1 MIWTVNEERGTRK
14 EELASGLPH
23 TESPSRSLV
32 PRSSFAFRPWLL
44 PVAATVLVLLVGVG
58 QCSTIGSFLSGRKN
72 TTTVTHDLVV
82 DRVRN
87 VAKLVSAEATVRDVL
102 VYRNTWYGST
112 KQSLVVVTARLLAG
126 VNLES
131 GTEVKIDEQARRIEI
146 ALPHASLLAVE
157 VTDMRTYDE
166 QRGFWNPFRPE
177 DRDRIFQL
185 ARQQLTRSADQMGL
199 AARAEE
205 SAKEMLETM
214 FGVEGWVA
222 EVRYRDVP
230 TVKSRN
236 EE

>member
-1 MIWTVNEERGTRK
+1 
-14 EELASGLPH
+14 
-23 TESPSRSLV
+23 
-32 PRSSFAFRPWLL
+32 
-44 PVAATVLVLLVGVG
+44 VAATVAVLVVGVG
-58 QCSTIGSFLSGRKN
+58 QCSTIGAFLSGRRN
-72 TTTVTHDLVV
+72 ATTITHDLVV

-131 GTEVKIDEQARRIEI
+131 GTDVRIDEKARRIEI
-146 ALPHASLLAVE
+146 AMPHASMLAVE
-157 VTDMRTYDE
+157 VTDLRTYDE
-166 QRGFWNPFRPE
+166 QRGLWNPFRPE

-185 ARQQLTRSADQMGL
+185 ARQQLTRSAEQMRL
-199 AARAEE
+199 TTRAEE

-222 EVRYRDVP
+222 EVTYRDVP
-230 TVKSRN
+230 VIRARD
-236 EE
+236 ED

>member
-1 MIWTVNEERGTRK
+1 MN
-14 EELASGLPH
+14 
-23 TESPSRSLV
+23 
-32 PRSSFAFRPWLL
+32 PRLRPWLL
-44 PVAATVLVLLVGVG
+44 PVAATVLVLAVGLG
-58 QCSTIGSFLSGRKN
+58 QCSTIGAFISGRKN

-126 VNLES
+126 IDLQS
-131 GTEVKIDEQARRIEI
+131 GTEVKIDEKARRIEI
-146 ALPHASLLAVE
+146 ALPHASMLAVE
-157 VTDMRTYDE
+157 VTDLRTYDE
-166 QRGFWNPFRPE
+166 QRGLWNPFRPE
-177 DRDRIFQL
+177 DRDRIFRLAREQL
-185 ARQQLTRSADQMGL
+185 ARSADQMRL
-199 AARAEE
+199 AGRAES

-230 TVKSRN
+230 TVRSRD

>member
-1 MIWTVNEERGTRK
+1 MN
-14 EELASGLPH
+14 
-23 TESPSRSLV
+23 
-32 PRSSFAFRPWLL
+32 PRLRPWLL
-44 PVAATVLVLLVGVG
+44 PVAATVLVLAVGLG
-58 QCSTIGSFLSGRKN
+58 QCSTIGAFISGRKN

-126 VNLES
+126 IDLQS
-131 GTEVKIDEQARRIEI
+131 GTEVKIDEKARRIEI
-146 ALPHASLLAVE
+146 ALPHASMLAVE

-166 QRGFWNPFRPE
+166 QRGLWNPFRPE
-177 DRDRIFQL
+177 DRDRIFRLAREQL
-185 ARQQLTRSADQMGL
+185 ARSADQMRL
-199 AARAEE
+199 AGRAES

-230 TVKSRN
+230 TVRSRD

>member
-1 MIWTVNEERGTRK
+1 MN
-14 EELASGLPH
+14 
-23 TESPSRSLV
+23 
-32 PRSSFAFRPWLL
+32 PRLRPWLL
-44 PVAATVLVLLVGVG
+44 PVVATVLVLAVGLG
-58 QCSTIGSFLSGRKN
+58 QCSTIGAFISGRKN

-102 VYRNTWYGST
+102 LYRNTWYGST

-126 VNLES
+126 IDLQS
-131 GTEVKIDEQARRIEI
+131 GTEVKIDEKARRIEI
-146 ALPHASLLAVE
+146 ALPHASMLAVE
-157 VTDMRTYDE
+157 VTDLRTYDE
-166 QRGFWNPFRPE
+166 QRGLWNPFRPE
-177 DRDRIFQL
+177 DRDRIFRLAREQL
-185 ARQQLTRSADQMGL
+185 ARSADQMRL
-199 AARAEE
+199 AGRAES

-230 TVKSRN
+230 TVRSRD

>member
-1 MIWTVNEERGTRK
+1 MN
-14 EELASGLPH
+14 
-23 TESPSRSLV
+23 
-32 PRSSFAFRPWLL
+32 PRLRPWLL
-44 PVAATVLVLLVGVG
+44 PVVATVLVLAVGLG
-58 QCSTIGSFLSGRKN
+58 QCSTIGAFISGRKN

-126 VNLES
+126 IDLQS
-131 GTEVKIDEQARRIEI
+131 GTEVKIDEKARRIEI
-146 ALPHASLLAVE
+146 ALPHASMLAVE
-157 VTDMRTYDE
+157 VTDLRTYDE
-166 QRGFWNPFRPE
+166 QRGLWNPFRPE
-177 DRDRIFQL
+177 DRDRIFRLAREQL
-185 ARQQLTRSADQMGL
+185 ARSADQMRL
-199 AARAEE
+199 AGRAES

-230 TVKSRN
+230 TVRSRD

>member
-1 MIWTVNEERGTRK
+1 MSNPQSAIRNRYFMN
-14 EELASGLPH
+14 
-23 TESPSRSLV
+23 
-32 PRSSFAFRPWLL
+32 PRLRPWLL
-44 PVAATVLVLLVGVG
+44 PIAATVVILVVGVG

-112 KQSLVVVTARLLAG
+112 KQSLVVVTAKLLAG
-126 VNLES
+126 IDLES
-131 GTEVKIDEQARRIEI
+131 GTEVKIDEKARRIDI
-146 ALPHASLLAVE
+146 SIPHASMIAVE
-157 VTDMRTYDE
+157 ITDLRTYDE
-166 QRGFWNPFRPE
+166 QRGLWNPFKPE

-185 ARQQLTRSADQMGL
+185 ARQQLSHSADQMGL
-199 AARAEE
+199 AARAEK

-222 EVRYRDVP
+222 AVSFRDVP
-230 TVKSRN
+230 VVRTRDQ
-236 EE
+236 E

>member
-1 MIWTVNEERGTRK
+1 MN
-14 EELASGLPH
+14 
-23 TESPSRSLV
+23 
-32 PRSSFAFRPWLL
+32 PRLRPWLL
-44 PVAATVLVLLVGVG
+44 PIAATVLVLAVGLG
-58 QCSTIGSFLSGRKN
+58 QCSTIGAFISGRKN

-126 VNLES
+126 IDLQS
-131 GTEVKIDEQARRIEI
+131 GTEVKIDEKARRIEI
-146 ALPHASLLAVE
+146 ALPHASMLAVE
-157 VTDMRTYDE
+157 VTDLRTYDE
-166 QRGFWNPFRPE
+166 QRGLWNPFRPE
-177 DRDRIFQL
+177 DRDRIFRLAREQL
-185 ARQQLTRSADQMGL
+185 ARSADQMRL
-199 AARAEE
+199 AGRAES

-230 TVKSRN
+230 TVRARD